1 MAGITFLDQETQIRN
16 ASPVAQYGDAVAP
29 TEAAYETNP
38 TNLNDDMDNLRSQ
51 INNVINR
58 AGAGF
63 PATDWFGDLVAPTGI
78 EAGSIR
84 GINANNE
91 AAHDLEVKRF
101 LDCVWGLDSIA
112 GGAGQG
118 VSLGAGELPGNLI
131 AAIGSSTELGSVVQT
146 ATVYGTYSATD
157 VVAGVT
163 AIGPYNLVQ
172 MVDAVTRDPLTDG
185 ADQIYGLLQCESAV
199 DGSTMTTVAGNRVQ
213 ISFVKI
219 SGGNSLALITA
230 GAMTGKNFDYC
241 YVEQNRFKDLT
252 RGVLLGGAAID
263 VPTGTTVTRQV
274 GYTNQGT
281 TPVDLL
287 TNATLDLEAAG
298 IQWLIRDDL
307 EASLFGVV
315 EGSAGGTSQLNVY
328 GDVDEFDVDA
338 VVNDFANGATINSA
352 GTRPIRIGVTDG
364 VIDTTAGDLMV
375 KAFVELLFDD
385 ANQTGSTWAQD
396 GIKLSETTAEWDAYE
411 TAFGEVSLLNAIVQ
425 AKNTTGRRKVNSI
438 CTVAALPNVDVSG
451 PATDNNLDTELGDL
465 SAGVFVTATGD
476 GDYDIF
482 VNGDSQVLGV
492 NLAAGKDVYP
502 GTSLL
507 LGQLKFAEKTK
518 VGYVITVI
526 DWVA

>member
-1 MAGITFLDQETQIRN
+1 MAVTFIDQETQIRN
-16 ASPVAQYGDAVAP
+16 ANPVAQYGYAVAP
-29 TEAAYETNP
+29 TVAAYETNP

-51 INNVINR
+51 VNNVINR
-58 AGAGF
+58 DGAGF
-63 PATDWFGDLVAPTGI
+63 PATDWFGDLVAPSGI
-78 EAGSIR
+78 EAGTIR
-84 GINANNE
+84 GINANNV
-91 AAHDLEVKRF
+91 ATHDLEVKRF
-101 LDCVWGLDSIA
+101 LQCFWGLDSIA

-118 VSLGAGELPGNLI
+118 VSLGAAELPGDLI
-131 AAIGSSTELGSVVQT
+131 AAIGASTTLGSVVQT

-157 VVAGVT
+157 VVAGTT

-172 MVDAVTRDPLTDG
+172 IVDAVSRDPVTDAG
-185 ADQIYGLLQCESAV
+185 DQIYGLLQCESAV
-199 DGSTMTTVAGNRVQ
+199 DGSTMTIVAGNRVQ
-213 ISFVKI
+213 ISFVKVT
-219 SGGNSLALITA
+219 GGNALALVTA
-230 GAMTGKNFDYC
+230 GAMNGVNFDYC
-241 YVEQNRFKDLT
+241 YVKQARFQDLT

-274 GYTNQGT
+274 SYTNQGT

-315 EGSAGGTSQLNVY
+315 EGSAGGTSQLNIY

-338 VVNDFANGATINSA
+338 VVNDFANGATLNSA
-352 GTRPIRIGVTDG
+352 GTRPIRVGVVDG
-364 VIDTTAGDLMV
+364 VIDTTAGDLFI
-375 KAFVELLFDD
+375 KGFAELLFDD

-396 GIKLSETTAEWDAYE
+396 GIKLSDTQGEWNDFE
-411 TAFGEVSLLNAIVQ
+411 TAFGEVSLLAAIVA

-438 CTVAALPNVDVSG
+438 CTVAAAADANVSG

-465 SAGVFVTATGD
+465 SAGVFVTASGD

-482 VNGDSQVLGV
+482 VNGDSQVLGINV
-492 NLAAGKDVYP
+492 GAAKDVYP
-502 GTSLL
+502 GTSLA

-526 DWVA
+526 DWIS